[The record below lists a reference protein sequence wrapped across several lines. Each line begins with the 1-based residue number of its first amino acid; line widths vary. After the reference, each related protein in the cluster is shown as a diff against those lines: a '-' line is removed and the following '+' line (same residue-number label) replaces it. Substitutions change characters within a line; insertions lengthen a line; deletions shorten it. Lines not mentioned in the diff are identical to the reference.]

1 MAKPRL
7 TGMMRPLAATLA
19 GILLFYYFGHGGT
32 WIGLTAAFCVLSFVA
47 AWYVTLRKPN
57 WKARAWTGWL
67 GLAAIFYLS
76 FFASFL
82 KNSPKTLPI
91 PAATVTHYKVTLVK
105 AVALKPTSVSSV
117 GRVEA
122 VRDSLGNWHAAD
134 GQVAIFLPYS
144 PEADAL
150 QYGQQLLIKGALTP
164 PAKPANPF
172 QFDYR
177 RYLTLKHIQWQAYLP
192 MGSWQVIG
200 ISPPSALVAISLQV
214 RKTLEA
220 AFKTNINTKREATI
234 ANALVLGIQDN
245 LDASLRDAYAR
256 TGTMHV
262 LAVSGL
268 HVGLL
273 YGVLLFFLKH
283 LRRGRKS
290 RLVIFLFIVGVVWFY
305 AFVTGLSASVL
316 RSVCMF
322 SLVELGLLLRR
333 KSSVLNTLA
342 AVAMVLLLYDP
353 NFLFDVG
360 FQLSFLAVAGI
371 VLLQPLFLKLW
382 YPERKLVR
390 WTWELFAI
398 SIAAQMATFPL
409 SLYYFH
415 QFPVYFW
422 VGNLLAV
429 PLTSLGLYIGVAFM
443 LLFWLPYLNAF
454 IGFVL
459 KWTLWCLN
467 EFLLWVEQWPYSVLD
482 GFVITTGQVLALYI
496 FMIGIVLFLV
506 YRKLSWLGLA
516 AVCLAFVST
525 TEIVEAR
532 HHCQTQELILY
543 STRKSSAVGILQGRR
558 ALLFADSAFH
568 AQPKNFTYNI
578 QPHWWAKGIQEKHR
592 FWPDF
597 WKTSQKR
604 ELAIHETADGNR
616 LLIWQGKRIL
626 WLQKLPRKLA
636 QPIQVDVL
644 VLQKNAW
651 ASPAQLQEAFDCRY
665 VVLDQT
671 NAPWYV
677 QRKTQ
682 ELQVAGYQVYDL
694 EREGAW
700 TIRVR

>member
-1 MAKPRL
+1 LKGRNRL
-7 TGMMRPLAATLA
+7 TGMMRPLAALLS
-19 GILLFYYFGHGGT
+19 GILLYNYLENPGS
-32 WIGLTAAFCVLSFVA
+32 WAVWVAAVLFIA
-47 AWYVTLRKPN
+47 AWYLTSRKPN
-57 WKARAWTGWL
+57 RKARLWTGWL
-67 GLAAIFYLS
+67 GLATVLS
-76 FFASFL
+76 LAFLASFL
-82 KNSPKTLPI
+82 KNSPKTLPVSSS
-91 PAATVTHYKVTLVK
+91 ATMHYKVTMVK

-117 GRVEA
+117 GRVDA
-122 VRDSLGNWHAAD
+122 VRDSLGNWHQAD
-134 GQVAIFLPYS
+134 GQVAIFLPHS
-144 PEADAL
+144 PEADRL

-164 PAKPANPF
+164 PAKPANPY

-192 MGSWQVIG
+192 EGSWQVIG
-200 ISPPSALVAISLQV
+200 LQPENALVAISLQV

-220 AFKTNINTKREATI
+220 AFKTHILTKREATI
-234 ANALVLGIQDN
+234 ANALVLGVQDD

-316 RSVCMF
+316 RSVWMF

-342 AVAMVLLLYDP
+342 AVAMLLLMYDP

-382 YPERKLVR
+382 YPEQKLVR
-390 WTWELFAI
+390 WIWELFAI

-443 LLFWLPYLNAF
+443 LLFWLPYANAF
-454 IGFVL
+454 IGFLL
-459 KWTLWCLN
+459 KWNLWILN
-467 EFLLWVEQWPYSVLD
+467 EFLLWLERWPYSVLE
-482 GFVITTGQVLALYI
+482 GFVITTGQVLALYV
-496 FMIGIVLFLV
+496 FMIGVVLFLV
-506 YRKLSWLGLA
+506 YRKLSWLSLA
-516 AVCLAFVST
+516 VVCLAFVST
-525 TEIVEAR
+525 TEIVDAR
-532 HHCQTQELILY
+532 HQRKTIELVLY
-543 STRKSSAVGILQGRR
+543 NIRRSSAVGILQGRK
-558 ALLFADSAFH
+558 ASLLADSAFY
-568 AQPKNFTYNI
+568 AQPKNFIYNI
-578 QPHWWAKGIQEKHR
+578 QPHWWARGIQEEYR
-592 FWPDF
+592 FSPDF
-597 WKTSQKR
+597 QKTSQKR
-604 ELAIHETADGNR
+604 KLAVHETEEGNR
-616 LLIWQGKRIL
+616 LMVWQGKRIL
-626 WLQKLPRKLA
+626 WLQKLTRNLA
-636 QPIQVDVL
+636 EPLPVDVL
-644 VLQKNAW
+644 VLQKNVW
-651 ASPAQLQEAFDCRY
+651 ANVDQLRQAIDCAY

-677 QRKTQ
+677 QRKTA
-682 ELQVAGYQVYDL
+682 ELQAAGYTVHNL
-694 EREGAW
+694 EQDGAW
-700 TIRVR
+700 TLRLR